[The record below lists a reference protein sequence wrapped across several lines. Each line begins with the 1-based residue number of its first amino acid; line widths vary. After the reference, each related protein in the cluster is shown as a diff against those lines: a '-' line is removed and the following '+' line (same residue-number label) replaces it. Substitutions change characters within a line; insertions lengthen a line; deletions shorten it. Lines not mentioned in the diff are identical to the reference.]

1 MTVSSSTARLL
12 GLLVVLGLSVGTT
25 GCSST
30 SSPVRVQYQSSAD
43 ETTYRTRRMQL
54 EGIRFSSGYNRSP
67 RFFLTVR
74 GTCEG
79 KNCSPNA
86 YDLRFSVEYEE
97 PVYLTAESVSLS
109 FGEQTETWRNP
120 FPVQRGSQLQALGS
134 IFTVRLPAEKLSTIG
149 EVDEVDG
156 TLGTLEFDLP
166 YSSRA
171 PIRALFASPDED
183 GAS

>member
-1 MTVSSSTARLL
+1 MTVSSSAARFL

-30 SSPVRVQYQSSAD
+30 SSPVRVQYTPSSD
-43 ETTYRTRRMQL
+43 RTTYKTNRIQL
-54 EGIRFSSGYNRSP
+54 EDIQFSSGYNRSP
-67 RFFLTVR
+67 QFFLTV
-74 GTCEG
+74 EG
-79 KNCSPNA
+79 SCTGRDCTPQTYA
-86 YDLRFSVEYEE
+86 LRFSVEYSE
-97 PVYLTAESVSLS
+97 PVSLTAESVSLA
-109 FGEQTETWRNP
+109 FGEQTRRWQNP
-120 FPVQRGSQLQALGS
+120 FSVQRNSRVQALGT
-134 IFTVRLPAEKLSTIG
+134 IFRVSLPSDELDAVGEAEQVT
-149 EVDEVDG
+149 G